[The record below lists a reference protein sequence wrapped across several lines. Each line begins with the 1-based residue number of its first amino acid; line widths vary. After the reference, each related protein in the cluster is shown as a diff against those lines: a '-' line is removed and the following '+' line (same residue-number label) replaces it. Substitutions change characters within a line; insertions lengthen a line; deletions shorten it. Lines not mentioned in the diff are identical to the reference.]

1 MDKQHTLSLSRTH
14 VCPNRV
20 DMFGA
25 LGVDLIVGRREGYR
39 LWDIDG
45 HELIDV
51 HINGGTFNLGHCNPE
66 VVATLVEH
74 APRVDIGNHH
84 FPSTFRAGLAAA
96 LSETTGGRLPK
107 VVFSTSGS
115 EAIDVAIKSARRATG
130 RRRIVSIEGGYHGR
144 TGLSGAAGDSSS
156 ASFFLSDRPSEFT
169 AVPFND
175 IAAMD
180 VALSAGDVAAV
191 LVETIPA
198 TLGFPLP
205 SDDYLPSVKALCRR
219 HGALYVADEVQTG
232 LGRTG
237 TVWAFDRFGVDPDIV
252 VTGKGLSGGMYPI
265 AATLLSDVAG
275 GWLAE
280 DGWAHVSTFG
290 GSELGCAVASKVL
303 EITSRPSTSDGVDAL
318 ASRLDHA
325 LLALSETYPLLAE
338 VRQCGLVIGLRFADP
353 LGGMKMSKALYDHGV
368 WAMFAGFDRSVL
380 QFKPG
385 LLMTREDVDVLLQRL
400 EAALETVTRG

>member
-1 MDKQHTLSLSRTH
+1 MDKQHTLSLSHAH

-25 LGVDLIVGRREGYR
+25 LGVDLVVGRREGYR
-39 LWDIDG
+39 IWDVDG
-45 HELIDV
+45 RELIDV
-51 HINGGTFNLGHCNPE
+51 HINGGTFNLGHCNEE

-74 APRVDIGNHH
+74 APRIDIGNHH
-84 FPSTFRAGLAAA
+84 FPSPFRAELGVA
-96 LSETTGGRLPK
+96 LSETTRGRLPK

-130 RRRIVSIEGGYHGR
+130 RRKIVSIQGGYHGR
-144 TGLSGAAGDSSS
+144 TGLSGAAGDPSA
-156 ASFFLSDRPSEFT
+156 ASFFLSDRPSEF
-169 AVPFND
+169 ASVPFND
-175 IAAMD
+175 LEAVEA
-180 VALSAGDVAAV
+180 ALSMDDVAAV

-205 SDDYLPSVKALCRR
+205 AEGYLLGVQASCER
-219 HGALYVADEVQTG
+219 HGTLYIADEVQTG

-237 TVWAFDRFGVDPDIV
+237 PLWAFERFGAAPDII
-252 VTGKGLSGGMYPI
+252 VTGKGLSGGVYPI
-265 AATLLSDVAG
+265 AATLLSEAAG
-275 GWLAE
+275 RWLSE

-290 GSELGCAVASKVL
+290 GSELGCAVALKVL
-303 EITSRPSTSDGVDAL
+303 EITRRPDTIEHASSL

-325 LLALSETYPLLAE
+325 LLALADAYPFLSE
-338 VRQCGLVIGLRFADP
+338 VRQCGLVFGLRFDDA
-353 LGGMKMSKALYDHGV
+353 LGGMKMSKVLYDHGV

-385 LLMTREDVDVLLQRL
+385 LLMERDDTTELLRRL
-400 EAALETVTRG
+400 EIALRAVNRG